1 MLDQDVVNDRK
12 MLYIASPLR
21 GDVDRNVENAMRYC
35 ARAIEEGYIP
45 VAPHAMYRGIF
56 DDEIPEQRAVAL
68 QVGLQLLDQCEKMWV
83 CGDRVSEGMRGEI
96 ARAEQKGIQVEL
108 KPEAFFR
115 EREQKSAEQTRPHTF
130 NALRT
135 RVETAVA
142 ERCRDGTGV
151 LELLK
156 IKANYPAHSVSNAM
170 AIRQQ
175 NPNAKMIATR
185 HQWKELGYRITG
197 FQRSIKV
204 WKPIQQVCFKR
215 DGKLIDANA
224 ATPAENSAMSKGTLP
239 TTVHTVYK
247 LDLMY
252 DISQT
257 DCPQKDYAKVME
269 NPYAALSHE
278 NLYGCLCDVA
288 EKCGISVNESDDAK
302 LAHVGACL
310 SGDEISVSSRVH
322 IDKRVS
328 SLAVALAKGIVEE
341 SSTQPEDVRVME
353 SQCLAFLLQSR
364 IGVPPTVQ
372 DITLPSAIA
381 TEATKIAGKPA
392 LDGNF
397 GRVQRMLE
405 FADSRLSES
414 VAEHGLGLAPEQTAK
429 KEHGLSRQQQDINK
443 NFTMDLD

>member
-35 ARAIEEGYIP
+35 AHAIEEGYIP

-328 SLAVALAKGIVEE
+328 
-341 SSTQPEDVRVME
+341 
-353 SQCLAFLLQSR
+353 
-364 IGVPPTVQ
+364 
-372 DITLPSAIA
+372 
-381 TEATKIAGKPA
+381 
-392 LDGNF
+392 
-397 GRVQRMLE
+397 
-405 FADSRLSES
+405 
-414 VAEHGLGLAPEQTAK
+414 
-429 KEHGLSRQQQDINK
+429 
-443 NFTMDLD
+443 